1 MNGRFVYEGKA
12 PDAPPPGAKTA
23 VEKPAQKTET
33 PETADAKAKQ
43 QRENTLNGM
52 GKFDFGNLESILTDD
67 VKNNISK
74 VTRGIK
80 NMMESLNTTLEQIRQ
95 GVVADRIRQG
105 LVDTVRG
112 KVGQVLAG
120 GQLDPAKITPDKLKT
135 LLENMSGVMGKVEY
149 SPAENKIKTFR
160 TGKINI
166 DGNEYFG
173 IYDSKISQNTI
184 KPVSPKPK
192 AAGATA
198 GEEGEEEEKSGVGPV
213 TNLDSSTNTVG
224 AGVKAKYGPA
234 SFEATQS
241 TLGTGVTGAV
251 QGKKLGVQVGVI
263 RGPDDTPYGVA
274 QGSWELDHR
283 NSLAVTAYPDQ
294 TTVTEG
300 ALPPVYVTWTR
311 KIPGVGELTASGHF
325 GSGTLPARNAA
336 MGGPMGGNPVQ
347 TDAAKGGYGG
357 GAVGFTW

>member
-1 MNGRFVYEGKA
+1 MNDRFVYEGKA
-12 PDAPPPGAKTA
+12 PEAPPPGAKTA
-23 VEKPAQKTET
+23 VEKPAQKTES

-43 QRENTLNGM
+43 QRENTLNNM

-74 VTRGIK
+74 VTTGIK
-80 NMMESLNTTLEQIRQ
+80 NMMESLNTTLEHIRQ

-112 KVGQVLAG
+112 KVWQVLAG

-184 KPVSPKPK
+184 KPVLPK
-192 AAGATA
+192 AEGATA
-198 GEEGEEEEKSGVGPV
+198 GEEGEKEEKPGVGPV
-213 TNLDSSTNTVG
+213 TNLDTSTNTAG
-224 AGVKAKYGPA
+224 GGVKAKYGPA
-234 SFEATQS
+234 SFEATHG

-263 RGPDDTPYGVA
+263 GGPDGTPYGVA
-274 QGSWELDHR
+274 QGSWELDPR

-294 TTVTEG
+294 TTLTG
-300 ALPPVYVTWTR
+300 GGLPPTYVTWTR
-311 KIPGVGELTASGHF
+311 KIPGVGEMTVSGQV
-325 GSGTLPARNAA
+325 GPGTLPARNAA

-357 GAVGFTW
+357 GAIGLKW